1 MIFCGS
7 SMLKHI
13 FLSNLAMMAER
24 LIKER
29 ENQSG
34 SAGNIVKEH

>member
-1 MIFCGS
+1 MIYCGS

-13 FLSNLAMMAER
+13 FLFNLAMMAER
-24 LIKER
+24 LIQER
-29 ENQSG
+29 ENQSD